1 MLLRPQVKVLSF
13 PKVLSWE
20 AVSVFFNIFC
30 GAAFLPWSAAT
41 ERRRLLFFKISRFVV
56 RWQNKKMQPVF
67 TTWQNMIQK
76 MHALENSAASLLY
89 RKSRLIFAL
98 LCFGWILG
106 FEGCAPVCIGGERG
120 RWNLKQAAS

>member
-1 MLLRPQVKVLSF
+1 VC
-13 PKVLSWE
+13 
-20 AVSVFFNIFC
+20 VFFTGFG

-56 RWQNKKMQPVF
+56 RWQNKKMQPIF

-76 MHALENSAASLLY
+76 MRALENSAANLLY

-98 LCFGWILG
+98 LCVGWVLG
-106 FEGCAPVCIGGERG
+106 FERMCARMYWG
-120 RWNLKQAAS
+120 